1 MFSQIHYL
9 IRSQADGR
17 YLTAHFPATGDRPE
31 TEYLLI
37 FKEHHE
43 ALTYLNTHAPDLASR
58 FSVESIP
65 ATQLKGILQRWGYP
79 GVGQVQDAIAPR
91 IQFLSYASGEQK

>member
-17 YLTAHFPATGDRPE
+17 YLTARLPATGDRDAQE
-31 TEYLLI
+31 FLLL

-43 ALTYLNTHAPDLASR
+43 ALTYLNTHAPDLAHR

-65 ATQLKGILQRWGYP
+65 ATQLKAILQRWGYP
-79 GVGQVQDAIAPR
+79 GVGQVQDAIAPH
-91 IQFLSYASGEQK
+91 IQFLKV